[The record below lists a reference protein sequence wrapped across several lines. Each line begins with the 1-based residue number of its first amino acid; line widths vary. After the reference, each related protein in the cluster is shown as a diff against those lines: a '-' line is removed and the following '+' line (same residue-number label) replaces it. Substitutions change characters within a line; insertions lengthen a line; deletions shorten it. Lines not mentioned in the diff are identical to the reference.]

1 MVAYITGVK
10 RQQYYFT
17 CTKQYDYIVVSII
30 DIKTLLFRLVPNR

>member
-10 RQQYYFT
+10 SQQYYFT
-17 CTKQYDYIVVSII
+17 RAKRYDCIVVSII